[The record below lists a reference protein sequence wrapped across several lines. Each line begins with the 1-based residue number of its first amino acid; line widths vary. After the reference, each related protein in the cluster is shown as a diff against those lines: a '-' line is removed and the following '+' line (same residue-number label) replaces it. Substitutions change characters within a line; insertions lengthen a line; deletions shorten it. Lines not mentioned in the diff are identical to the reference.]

1 MKKRWFTSKIT
12 LLVIRN
18 ADQSVRQIEV
28 PKLLVISVPL
38 ITAVSL
44 TSFVLGLQM
53 RSSSQIEGLQGRISA
68 NATVSANTIQQKDH
82 AITSLQNEVI
92 ELSSDA
98 QMMKEGMERIH
109 KMEKTLQGLIR
120 KYGKTESTSDSSV
133 TQLPWDAM
141 EDVGGE
147 YFPVSNEEVIRLAQD
162 TAIDLEQMEAVIAIM
177 QQNVSNTVERVQ
189 DVFQNMPTG
198 WPTTSHRLTSNFGYR
213 RDPMTGRAAY
223 HAGVDIAGK
232 VGDPVF
238 AAADGKVI
246 TTGSDNSRGKYIVIA
261 HAKGY
266 DTWYMHL
273 NRIEVNEQDV
283 VVKGDRIGR
292 LGNTGRSTGP
302 HLHFQIAREDQ
313 LIDPL
318 PYITNPEEE

>member
-1 MKKRWFTSKIT
+1 MKKRWFTSKMT
-12 LLVIRN
+12 LLVIRD

-28 PKLLVISVPL
+28 PMLLVISVPL

-44 TSFVLGLQM
+44 TSFVLGLEM
-53 RSSSQIEGLQGRISA
+53 RSSSQIEGLQGKISA
-68 NATVSANTIQQKDH
+68 NATASANTIEQKDH

-98 QMMKEGMERIH
+98 QMMKEGIERIH

-120 KYGKTESTSDSSV
+120 KYGKTESTNDSSV
-133 TQLPWDAM
+133 TPLPWDAT

-147 YFPVSNEEVIRLAQD
+147 YFPVSNEEILRLAQD
-162 TAIDLEQMEAVIAIM
+162 TAIDLEQMETVIQVM
-177 QQNVSNTVERVQ
+177 QQNVSKTVERVQ
-189 DVFQNMPTG
+189 DVFQNTPTG

-246 TTGSDNSRGKYIVIA
+246 TTGSDNSRGKYIVIE

-273 NRIEVNEQDV
+273 SRIEVDEGDV

-318 PYITNPEEE
+318 PFITKPKEE

>member
-12 LLVIRN
+12 LLVIRD

-44 TSFVLGLQM
+44 TSFVLGFQM

-68 NATVSANTIQQKDH
+68 NATASANTIQQKDH

-120 KYGKTESTSDSSV
+120 KYGKTESRSDSSV
-133 TQLPWDAM
+133 TQLPWDAT

-177 QQNVSNTVERVQ
+177 QQNVSKTVERVQ